1 MQDDYHLTGSEDEEN
16 FHYIIKNQKYMFYKT
31 ITLYHEEDY
40 DFYEEKFYF
49 PEYYFAC
56 GKKIAKVNK
65 KELNK
70 DFVKKYQCDI
80 NQINNYRVWNRK
92 KTCPIKYAPVTL
104 EKPNDILKGFSQQ
117 LYDRYVDYYNE
128 KNEL

>member
-1 MQDDYHLTGSEDEEN
+1 MTFLQ
-16 FHYIIKNQKYMFYKT
+16 NQ
-31 ITLYHEEDY
+31 LL
-40 DFYEEKFYF
+40 
-49 PEYYFAC
+49 
-56 GKKIAKVNK
+56 K

-92 KTCPIKYAPVTL
+92 KTCQIKYAPVTL
-104 EKPNDILKGFSQQ
+104 EKPNYILKGFSQQ